1 MVGRILLD
9 SVSPVTQ
16 SIEAVIELLN
26 CLGRPTDPLP
36 EIVDLGKVKLV
47 RSNKGDVFYC
57 VTAKGCSCP
66 GAIYRP
72 GSSCKHQRKYFPGL
86 KKSQAQIEAESNARM
101 DGRPKAKWV
110 GEFNGPVDSET
121 IQARSA
127 SILASVID
135 LFDTTPGEV
144 AYLIAFVPIFLLFWI
159 SYQLIFDETLLKGA
173 YYVFY
178 GIKLLPMLVAILV
191 IIFAIMSTVN
201 LISFLRN
208 K

>member
-72 GSSCKHQRKYFPGL
+72 GSSCKHQRKYFP
-86 KKSQAQIEAESNARM
+86 QIAKPAAMESESIRPAAGWIGP
-101 DGRPKAKWV
+101 DGRRA
-110 GEFNGPVDSET
+110 NGPVE
-121 IQARSA
+121 A
-127 SILASVID
+127 
-135 LFDTTPGEV
+135 
-144 AYLIAFVPIFLLFWI
+144 
-159 SYQLIFDETLLKGA
+159 
-173 YYVFY
+173 
-178 GIKLLPMLVAILV
+178 
-191 IIFAIMSTVN
+191 
-201 LISFLRN
+201 
-208 K
+208 

>member
-1 MVGRILLD
+1 MAKETLLN

-26 CLGRPTDPLP
+26 CLGRPADPLP
-36 EIVDLGKVKLV
+36 GIVDLGNVKLV
-47 RSNKGDVFYC
+47 RRNKGDVFYC

-66 GAIYRP
+66 NAIYRP

-86 KKSQAQIEAESNARM
+86 KKSQAQIEAESDARI
-101 DGRPKAKWV
+101 DGRPKAKWI
-110 GEFNGPVDSET
+110 GGFNGPVDPET

-144 AYLIAFVPIFLLFWI
+144 AYW
-159 SYQLIFDETLLKGA
+159 ER
-173 YYVFY
+173 
-178 GIKLLPMLVAILV
+178 KLHQEA
-191 IIFAIMSTVN
+191 
-201 LISFLRN
+201 
-208 K
+208 